1 MQDKKQGLNARQKV
15 ILTLTVSI
23 GLIFIAIIFSF
34 ILTNENLT
42 TNFAKKSLPP
52 SWSHLFGTD
61 WLGRDMLTR
70 TLKGL
75 RLSLF
80 VGFLGASIGAVIATI
95 LGICAATLG
104 KKADYIISWLV
115 DMFIGIPH
123 LVFII
128 LISFAVGGGIKG
140 VVCGVAFTHWPS
152 LTRIIRAEVLSI
164 KNSEYIQ
171 MAKNF
176 GKTKWFIV
184 RKHIM
189 PHIIPQIMVGFLLL
203 FPHAILHEASI
214 TFLGFG
220 LSVQTPSIGLILSEA
235 VKHISVGDW
244 WLAVFPGLLLVLVVK
259 SFDNIGEQVRTLV
272 EPATANE

>member
-1 MQDKKQGLNARQKV
+1 MQIKQKQHNARQKMLRTFT
-15 ILTLTVSI
+15 ISI
-23 GLIFIAIIFSF
+23 GIIVIAILLSY
-34 ILTNENLT
+34 LLSDQNLV

-52 SWSHLFGTD
+52 SLEHLFGTD

-80 VGFLGASIGAVIATI
+80 VGFLGASIGAILATV

-104 KKADYIISWLV
+104 KKADYLISWLV

-128 LISFAVGGGIKG
+128 LIAFAVGGGIKG

-152 LTRIIRAEVLSI
+152 LTRIIRGEVLAI
-164 KNSEYIQ
+164 KSSEYIQ
-171 MAKNF
+171 MSRNF
-176 GKTKWFIV
+176 GKSKWFIV
-184 RKHIM
+184 RKHIL
-189 PHIIPQIMVGFLLL
+189 PHIIPQVMVGFLLL
-203 FPHAILHEASI
+203 FPHAIIHEASI

-259 SFDNIGEQVRTLV
+259 SFDNIGEQVRTLIN
-272 EPATANE
+272 PSTANE

>member
-1 MQDKKQGLNARQKV
+1 MQDKKRGLNARQKV
-15 ILTLTVSI
+15 ILTLTISI

>member
-1 MQDKKQGLNARQKV
+1 MRKK
-15 ILTLTVSI
+15 
-23 GLIFIAIIFSF
+23 
-34 ILTNENLT
+34 
-42 TNFAKKSLPP
+42 FAP

-164 KNSEYIQ
+164 K
-171 MAKNF
+171 
-176 GKTKWFIV
+176 TV
-184 RKHIM
+184 
-189 PHIIPQIMVGFLLL
+189 
-203 FPHAILHEASI
+203 
-214 TFLGFG
+214 
-220 LSVQTPSIGLILSEA
+220 
-235 VKHISVGDW
+235 
-244 WLAVFPGLLLVLVVK
+244 
-259 SFDNIGEQVRTLV
+259 NIF
-272 EPATANE
+272 

>member
-1 MQDKKQGLNARQKV
+1 MFKNKLNARSKM
-15 ILTLTVSI
+15 ILSLSI
-23 GLIFIAIIFSF
+23 SSIIIIFT
-34 ILTNENLT
+34 ILISYILSNNNLLT
-42 TNFAKKSLPP
+42 DLSQKSLPP
-52 SWSHLFGTD
+52 NFKNLFGTD

-80 VGFLGASIGAVIATI
+80 VGFLGASVGAILATI

-104 KKADYIISWLV
+104 KKVDSIISWLV

-128 LISFAVGGGIKG
+128 LIAFAVGGGIKG
-140 VVCGVAFTHWPS
+140 VVFGVAFTHWPS
-152 LTRIIRAEVLSI
+152 LTRIIRGEVYAI
-164 KNSEYIQ
+164 KKSDYIQ
-171 MAKNF
+171 ISKNMGKSNWHIAK
-176 GKTKWFIV
+176 
-184 RKHIM
+184 KHIL

-203 FPHAILHEASI
+203 FPHAIIHEASI

-235 VKHISVGDW
+235 VKHISIGDW
-244 WLAVFPGLLLVLVVK
+244 WLAVFPGLILVLVVK
-259 SFDNIGEQVRTLV
+259 SFDNIGEYLKLIIN
-272 EPATANE
+272 PSSANE

>member
-1 MQDKKQGLNARQKV
+1 MQDKKRGLNARQKV

-244 WLAVFPGLLLVLVVK
+244 WLAVFPGLLLVLIVK